1 MVKIE
6 PSTNLQPAQ
15 AGSVNRTGQLFGTAV
30 ETPISTLLDFDKDG
44 KQDGSLHLYHSRE
57 TNGYGYVP
65 IPAISVKNGAGPTA
79 LLVGGNHGNE
89 YEGIVALMNLARDLE
104 AEWVQG
110 QIIILPSLN
119 FPAVMAGTRSSPLDG
134 ANLNRCFPGDALGGP
149 TQVIAHYVSTVLLPR
164 ADLVI
169 DLHAG
174 GRSSEFIPCALL
186 REDGSG
192 RASPELRRLAEWF
205 GAPVSFFSTGKG
217 GGGSLTLSGECT
229 RQGIACLT
237 VELGGGEMLSRQGL
251 QLASEGMKR
260 ILKQVGILPSIAV
273 TTPNVTRWMEKGSNS
288 RLHAPVAGIF
298 EPRIQLGEYVSA
310 GKLAGLIHFPDF
322 PIREPAEVR
331 FETSGYVLSR
341 HIPALVGRGDE
352 LCTFLNDELRQ

>member
-6 PSTNLQPAQ
+6 PSTNMQPAQ
-15 AGSVNRTGQLFGTAV
+15 SGSANGTGQLFGAAV

-44 KQDGSLHLYHSRE
+44 KQDGSLNLYHSRE

-65 IPAISVKNGAGPTA
+65 IPVISVSNGTGPTA

-89 YEGIVALMNLARDLE
+89 YEGIVALMNLARELQAD
-104 AEWVQG
+104 WVQG
-110 QIIILPSLN
+110 QIIILPALN
-119 FPAVMAGTRSSPLDG
+119 FPAVMVGTRSSPLDG
-134 ANLNRCFPGDALGGP
+134 SNLNRCFPGNALGGP

-174 GRSSEFIPCALL
+174 GRSSEFIPCALV
-186 REDGSG
+186 REDETGQQP
-192 RASPELRRLAEWF
+192 AELQRLAEWF

-229 RQGIACLT
+229 RRGIPCLT
-237 VELGGGEMLSRQGL
+237 AELGGGETLSLPGL
-251 QLASEGMKR
+251 QLASEGVKR
-260 ILKQVGILPSIAV
+260 ILNRVGILPSITV
-273 TTPNVTRWMEKGSNS
+273 TTPNATRWMEKGSNS
-288 RLHAPVAGIF
+288 RLHAPAAGIF
-298 EPRIQLGEYVSA
+298 EPRIHLGEYVSA

-322 PIREPAEVR
+322 PLREPAEVR

-352 LCTFLNDELRQ
+352 LCTFLNNELWQ

>member
-1 MVKIE
+1 MVRIE
-6 PSTNLQPAQ
+6 PSTNSQTGQ
-15 AGSVNRTGQLFGTAV
+15 AGSANRTDRIVGNGV

-57 TNGYGYVP
+57 TNGYGYIP
-65 IPAISVKNGAGPTA
+65 IPAISLKNGTGPTA

-89 YEGIVALMNLARDLE
+89 YEGIVALMNLARDLQ

-134 ANLNRCFPGDALGGP
+134 SNLNRCFPGDAFGSP

-164 ADLVI
+164 ADLVL

-186 REDGSG
+186 REDENGQQP
-192 RASPELRRLAEWF
+192 AELRRLAEWF
-205 GAPVSFFSTGKG
+205 GAPVSFFSKGKG

-237 VELGGGEMLSRQGL
+237 VELGGGEMLSLQGL
-251 QLASEGMKR
+251 QLASEGTKR
-260 ILKQVGILPSIAV
+260 ILKQVGILPSINV
-273 TTPNVTRWMEKGSNS
+273 TTPNATRWMEKSSNS

-298 EPRIQLGEYVSA
+298 EHRIQLGEYVSA

-322 PIREPAEVR
+322 PLCEPKEVR

-352 LCTFLNDELRQ
+352 LCTFLNDEARS